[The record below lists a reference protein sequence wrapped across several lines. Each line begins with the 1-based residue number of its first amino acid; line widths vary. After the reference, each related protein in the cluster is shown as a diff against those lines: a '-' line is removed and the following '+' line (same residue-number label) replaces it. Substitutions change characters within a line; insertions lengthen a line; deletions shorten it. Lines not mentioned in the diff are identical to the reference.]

1 MSVSKSDSYAAAGVD
16 VTAGYE
22 AVNRIKPLVEST
34 NVPGVIGGL
43 GGFGGMFEPQ
53 IAGMKRPIT
62 VSGTDGV
69 GTKLKIAFLMDKH
82 DTVGIDCVAMCVND
96 IICAGA
102 SPMFFLDYIACG
114 KNQPQRIEDIVSGI
128 AEGCRQAG
136 CALIGGETAEMPGF
150 YPEDEYDLAGFS
162 VGLVDY
168 DKVID
173 SSNMQEGDV
182 LIGLASSGVH
192 SNGYSLVRKVLNINE
207 TYNQYNNDLG
217 CTLGE
222 ELLKPTRIYVRAVKR
237 LLNEGVEIHGIS
249 HITGGGFFENV
260 PRMMKEG
267 LTANIKTN
275 SFPRP
280 VIFDIL
286 QKAGDIPTREM
297 YNTFNMGIG
306 MVIAVPSNSAGE
318 AMSALVKAGE
328 RAYVIG
334 NVTSGE
340 TGVEVAF

>member
-1 MSVSKSDSYAAAGVD
+1 MAESYEKAGVNLE
-16 VTAGYE
+16 AGYE
-22 AVNRIKPLVEST
+22 VVRRIKKHVAST
-34 NVPGVIGGL
+34 ARTGVMGTIGA
-43 GGFGGMFEPQ
+43 FGGMFDLAALGVKEPVL
-53 IAGMKRPIT
+53 

-69 GTKLKIAFLMDKH
+69 GTKLKLAFALDKH
-82 DTVGIDCVAMCVND
+82 DTIGIDAVAMCVND
-96 IICAGA
+96 VLAQGA
-102 SPMFFLDYIACG
+102 EPLFFLDYVAVGHNEPVKIEGIVCG
-114 KNQPQRIEDIVSGI
+114 V

-136 CALIGGETAEMPGF
+136 CALVGGETAEMPGM
-150 YPEDEYDLAGFS
+150 YEGGEYDIAGFT
-162 VGLVDY
+162 VGVVERSRLIDGS
-168 DKVID
+168 KVKT
-173 SSNMQEGDV
+173 GDV
-182 LIGLASSGVH
+182 LVGIASSGVH
-192 SNGYSLVRKVLNINE
+192 SNGFSLVRKVLSDNGLELNKVYPE
-207 TYNQYNNDLG
+207 LSNR
-217 CTLGE
+217 TLGE
-222 ELLKPTRIYVRAVKR
+222 VLLTPTKIYVKPVLDVIRRCDV
-237 LLNEGVEIHGIS
+237 HGIS

-267 LTANIKTN
+267 LTANIRTN

-286 QKAGDIPTREM
+286 QKAGNIPTREM

-306 MVIAVPSNSAGE
+306 MVIAVPNGSAGE